1 MKSIFRSKTFW
12 INLLMAA
19 VVIVPELANIESLQI
34 PKEASASVVVVV
46 NTILRLITKEPVKV

>member
-1 MKSIFRSKTFW
+1 MKSIFKSKTFW

-34 PKEASASVVVVV
+34 PKEAAASVVVVV